1 MGIRNFLKREKKE
14 SFEGSGLVLFTN
26 VKRAIIADRVLKDA
40 GYASR
45 LVAPP
50 IELRKGCDLAVE
62 IYLVEQ
68 LGIERLLKEK
78 NVDYFKVAPLKIE
91 TSELP
96 EIFKTIDFGR
106 YLMVVVGNLKLSF
119 DKERGIIVNISG
131 GGCPDVPYI
140 AIELIGKKITEA
152 KRPRDIGFSL
162 CALMLDMALDKS
174 IVIWKGF

>member
-1 MGIRNFLKREKKE
+1 LGIRNFLKREKKE
-14 SFEGSGLVLFTN
+14 SFEGSGLVLCTD
-26 VKRAIIADRVLKDA
+26 VKRAIRAERVLKDA
-40 GYASR
+40 GYAVR

-91 TSELP
+91 TSELL
-96 EIFKTIDFGR
+96 EIVKTIDFGR
-106 YLMVVVGNLKLSF
+106 YLMVRAGNMKLSF
-119 DKERGIIVNISG
+119 DKESGIIVNISG
-131 GGCPDVPYI
+131 GGCPDIPYLHV
-140 AIELIGKKITEA
+140 ELIGKKITEA
-152 KRPRDIGFSL
+152 KKPRNIGFTL
-162 CALMLDMALDKS
+162 CALMLGRALDES